1 MESTNILA
9 ILGLIAGC
17 AYIVLAI
24 VAFGRSRRR
33 HAEEPETG
41 RMILNIEDDMLV
53 DGESTSDRM
62 KKLAG
67 ICASLGQRV
76 FGEDFDFTVE
86 SIARLDAAQVRYQ
99 ALPNEDKGGG
109 CAIIDSIKL
118 MDIGTPTANLGAM
131 TCPLASTF
139 AAWARNAVRP
149 AARLYLGSEVVKIE
163 TFGTYA
169 CRNVRGAGGTI
180 AGKRSE
186 DIAALLG
193 HLPRSVL
200 VHRDHMAMV

>member
-76 FGEDFDFTVE
+76 FGEDFDFTVV
-86 SIARLDAAQVRYQ
+86 SIARLDRAILRGWGENDDEVNPQVLLSFGAY
-99 ALPNEDKGGG
+99 
-109 CAIIDSIKL
+109 
-118 MDIGTPTANLGAM
+118 IGEVLVRRTRGRWVSGM
-131 TCPLASTF
+131 TEAD
-139 AAWARNAVRP
+139 P
-149 AARLYLGSEVVKIE
+149 ATVL
-163 TFGTYA
+163 
-169 CRNVRGAGGTI
+169 
-180 AGKRSE
+180 
-186 DIAALLG
+186 LLG
-193 HLPRSVL
+193 PKDETVSVSPFML
-200 VHRDHMAMV
+200 VREKFDNMYKFDLSIAFTALEQKLKELKAA